1 MLKYKDI
8 FRFTDPR
15 NLRIGRARIIWGDK
29 TIKSEGTP
37 LAAAWV
43 LPGGSRTQ
51 NAAVALNAANIVNSL
66 MR

>member
-1 MLKYKDI
+1 VLKNSDI

-29 TIKSEGTP
+29 TIKSDGTP

>member
-29 TIKSEGTP
+29 TIKSDGTP
-37 LAAAWV
+37 LDAGWV

>member
-1 MLKYKDI
+1 VLKYKDI